1 MSAEIGSAATDRRPE
16 SPPDCPAIAPRLWV
30 YTNFDCNLQCSYCVA
45 MSGPRVE
52 RRGLALHAFRRLVD
66 EAAAWGIRELF
77 ITGGEPFLLPDI
89 EDRIRY
95 AAARIPT
102 TVLTNATILHGRRLD
117 VLERLTGVD
126 VRFQVSLDG
135 ADAATHD
142 RYRGAGTWAKTLDG
156 IATLQRSGMRV
167 LIGSTET
174 PENRDRLDELRA
186 FVAALG
192 IPSHDHFIRPLARR
206 GYSQEGVEIQA
217 QDLEPEATVSV
228 DGIYW
233 HPLACED
240 DLLVSRR
247 IFPFA
252 DAMTTLHEMFHALI
266 ANGALPQKFR

>member
-1 MSAEIGSAATDRRPE
+1 MTSEAPVSVADSETEIL
-16 SPPDCPAIAPRLWV
+16 PDCPAIAPRLWV

-52 RRGLALHAFRRLVD
+52 RRGLAMYAYRRLVD

-89 EDRIRY
+89 EERIRY

-102 TVLTNATILHGRRLD
+102 TVLTNATTFHGRRLD
-117 VLERLTGVD
+117 AIERLTGLD

-142 RYRGAGTWAKTLDG
+142 CYRGAGTWAKTLDG
-156 IATLQRSGMRV
+156 IATLQRLGMQV
-167 LIGSTET
+167 VIGSTET
-174 PENRDRLDELRA
+174 PENAGRLDDLRA
-186 FVAALG
+186 FVASLG
-192 IPSHDHFIRPLARR
+192 IPAHDHFIRPLARR
-206 GYSQEGVEIQA
+206 GFSQEGIEIQA

-228 DGIYW
+228 DGVFW

-266 ANGALPQKFR
+266 AGGALPQKFR